1 MSDVVVT
8 GVGVVTPIGNGKE
21 GFWDGLMSGR
31 SGAGPITQFDASQLP
46 VQIACEV
53 DDFEPSKWVD
63 PREVGR
69 TDRFTQMAVAAA
81 SMAMEDAG
89 LGELAEAAERV
100 GVIVGSGIGGLQTIE
115 REHSNFQRGGPRRVS
130 PFMVPRLMPN
140 AAAAAIAMKHRLFGP
155 NYAPTSACA
164 TGAHSIGEAFRYLGS
179 GDADIMIAGGTEAA
193 LTPLSVAAFARM
205 GALSRR
211 NDDPARAS
219 RPFDKERDGFVFGE
233 GAGILVLERREHAD
247 ARGAK
252 AIATVTGY
260 GASSDAFHVTQPD
273 PEGAGAALAMRLALK
288 DAAVSPDDIDYIN
301 AHGTSTPYNDRIET
315 VAIKN
320 ALGVESKRVPISS
333 TKSQTGHLLG
343 AAGAIEAAVC
353 ALAVERGRIPGT
365 INLEDSDPECDL
377 DYVAEG
383 PRDLEVNVALSNSFG
398 FGGQNACLVLT
409 NA

>member
-1 MSDVVVT
+1 MTDVVIT
-8 GVGVVTPIGNGKE
+8 GVGVITPIGSGKE
-21 GFWDGLMSGR
+21 GFWDGLMTGR
-31 SGAGPITQFDASQLP
+31 SGAGPITHWDASDLP

-53 DDFEPSKWVD
+53 DDFEPSTWVD

-81 SMAMEDAG
+81 SLAIEDAG
-89 LGELAEAAERV
+89 LAGFGQSERV
-100 GVIVGSGIGGLQTIE
+100 GVIVGSGIGGLPTIE
-115 REHSNFQRGGPRRVS
+115 REHSNFLRGGPRRVS

-155 NYAPTSACA
+155 NYAPVSACA
-164 TGAHSIGEAFRYLGS
+164 TGAHSIGEALRYLKS
-179 GDADIMIAGGTEAA
+179 GDADVMIAGGSEAA

-211 NDDPARAS
+211 NDDPERAS
-219 RPFDKERDGFVFGE
+219 RPFEKNRDGFVFGE
-233 GAGILVLERREHAD
+233 GAGVVVLERRKDAE
-247 ARGAK
+247 ARGVKSLA
-252 AIATVTGY
+252 VLSGY
-260 GASSDAFHVTQPD
+260 GASADAFHVTQPD
-273 PEGAGAALAMRLALK
+273 PDGAGAALAMRLALK
-288 DAAVSPDDIDYIN
+288 DAGVGAGDVDYIN

-320 ALGVESKRVPISS
+320 ALGLESKRVAISS

-353 ALAVERGRIPGT
+353 ALALERGRIPGT
-365 INLEDSDPECDL
+365 INLEESDPDCDL

-383 PRDLEVNVALSNSFG
+383 PREVGVEVALSNSFG

-409 NA
+409 KV